1 MQSGMVHALREIHR
15 ILKPNGKLID
25 LRPHI
30 DNRQLWVELASATLF
45 AGEIDSSATVNDHLV
60 ADRALQKVIDD
71 GLLTLE
77 HQTEFELFTD
87 LDTVDDLL
95 DYRNSLRSSILPDD
109 VVQQVSNLTADET
122 DDYRIRIRRM
132 LTIARYRKC
141 SHEL

>member
-1 MQSGMVHALREIHR
+1 MQAGMVHALREIHR
-15 ILKPNGKLID
+15 ILKRDGKLID

-45 AGEIDSSATVNDHLV
+45 AGEIDSSATINDQLA
-60 ADRALQKVIDD
+60 ADNTLQQAVHNGLFAL
-71 GLLTLE
+71 E
-77 HQTEFELFTD
+77 YQTGFEIFTD

-109 VVQQVSNLTADET
+109 VVQQVINLTDDEI

-141 SHEL
+141 SHES